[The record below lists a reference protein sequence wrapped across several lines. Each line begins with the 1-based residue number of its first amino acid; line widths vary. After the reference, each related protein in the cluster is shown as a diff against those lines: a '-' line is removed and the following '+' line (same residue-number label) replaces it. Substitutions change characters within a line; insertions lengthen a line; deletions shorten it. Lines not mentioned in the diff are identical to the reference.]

1 MGQISPMVHIGLEIT
16 TSNHEPSPTYSNQ
29 AFISLQTSDCL
40 VSWHVNKEAQRT
52 TSATCLPSWTP
63 TSLLQPS
70 STSSPKSWSDET
82 NESPTAIFFLPFF
95 FFLHFGLCFIIFFCS
110 FCWDMFSLFYSERCL
125 KDLEVIQD
133 GVRGSCGWSGDSDN
147 VARAGGGRWFLPQ
160 GNCGS
165 LSGEAVC

>member
-40 VSWHVNKEAQRT
+40 VSWHVNKGAQRT

-82 NESPTAIFFLPFF
+82 NEPPTAIIFVFYFFL
-95 FFLHFGLCFIIFFCS
+95 IFDCVSLFSSVLFVEICS
-110 FCWDMFSLFYSERCL
+110 FCFLLRDFMFEGLGGNPRWRQRKL
-125 KDLEVIQD
+125 WLEWWQWQ
-133 GVRGSCGWSGDSDN
+133 RGSSWWRKMVSST
-147 VARAGGGRWFLPQ
+147 R
-160 GNCGS
+160 
-165 LSGEAVC
+165 